1 MADTTR
7 RFTYLNTAGLY
18 NGDCV
23 LCKLQTEAEET
34 ADLNNR
40 TCSIL
45 SLLLRHGEILVIL
58 TLRKRQ
64 KCHVRTFSN

>member
-7 RFTYLNTAGLY
+7 RSTYPNMTGLY
-18 NGDCV
+18 NRDCV
-23 LCKLQTEAEET
+23 LCELQTEAEET

-45 SLLLRHGEILVIL
+45 SLLLQGDIL
-58 TLRKRQ
+58 Q
-64 KCHVRTFSN
+64 GY